1 VDVASATAVQLFVKS
16 VFDKHGRIDIAIAN
30 AGVIDKPLA
39 VQAIAVERFQRVMR
53 TNVDGVF
60 HLLRAVLPVFI
71 AQGHGLI
78 AIIGSR
84 AGHRGHPKLSSYCAS
99 KFAVR
104 GLFESLSREL
114 SEARLPIETILF
126 SPAAVD
132 TEMRAVLDDVC
143 SGRKHQS
150 PHRVAE
156 LMIEIMTATRGLWQG
171 MEVTIADRIAV
182 SEIPKENLGLPAR
195 VRGNAAFR
203 HDILRWDTH
212 EMCHGDG
219 TLLVN
224 YVVRRVNL
232 ESELKVVVANKTMNL
247 SVSRHDNRTAQE
259 HYSLCYWSTP
269 REAVADFFAYDI
281 SQWGYELQRLSGSLP
296 GSLSNILRS

>member
-1 VDVASATAVQLFVKS
+1 MELSGRVAVVTGSTRGIGRALAEELHCRGVTVAGCSISGDARQGAATVDVASATAVQLFVKS

-156 LMIEIMTATRGLWQG
+156 LMIEIMTATRG
-171 MEVTIADRIAV
+171 
-182 SEIPKENLGLPAR
+182 
-195 VRGNAAFR
+195 
-203 HDILRWDTH
+203 
-212 EMCHGDG
+212 
-219 TLLVN
+219 
-224 YVVRRVNL
+224 
-232 ESELKVVVANKTMNL
+232 
-247 SVSRHDNRTAQE
+247 
-259 HYSLCYWSTP
+259 
-269 REAVADFFAYDI
+269 
-281 SQWGYELQRLSGSLP
+281 
-296 GSLSNILRS
+296 